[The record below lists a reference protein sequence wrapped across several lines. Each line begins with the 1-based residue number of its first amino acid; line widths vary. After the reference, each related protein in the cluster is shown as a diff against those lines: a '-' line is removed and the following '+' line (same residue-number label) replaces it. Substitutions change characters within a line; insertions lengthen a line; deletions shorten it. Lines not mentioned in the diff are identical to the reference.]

1 MADRVFDIEDLILR
15 GVWLNIP
22 PFLRGKAQLS
32 EQELVT
38 TRWIASLR
46 IHVERAIENINIFF
60 LHIFDRCIPAT
71 LTDIADRI
79 LFICAALVNFQK
91 PLCT

>member
-38 TRWIASLR
+38 TRWIASLS
-46 IHVERAIENINIFF
+46 IHVERAIENIN
-60 LHIFDRCIPAT
+60 
-71 LTDIADRI
+71 
-79 LFICAALVNFQK
+79 
-91 PLCT
+91 